1 MGARQSRAAHAPGHS
16 ARCHPLGLRCRM
28 LKAYWAEVLLRVL
41 HTRNSGLKCWVWSL
55 YTWHPMMSETQLNS
69 KEKKHTKRLDF
80 IIQLLCLFSGNCSWA
95 VPVTVSF
102 QPVIQELASVLT
114 CSSHLGCH
122 YYQDVAS
129 KVYYEFHLSILKEYR
144 MWKRWIYILKAVARE
159 EYICIT

>member
-1 MGARQSRAAHAPGHS
+1 MWVVGWRTAGKEWILQAGPI
-16 ARCHPLGLRCRM
+16 GLM
-28 LKAYWAEVLLRVL
+28 WSGSSLEFGVEPVL
-41 HTRNSGLKCWVWSL
+41 HTRNSGLKCWVRSL
-55 YTWHPMMSETQLNS
+55 YAWHPMTSETRLNT
-69 KEKKHTKRLDF
+69 KEKKHTKRLGF
-80 IIQLLCLFSGNCSWA
+80 IIQLLYLFSGNCSWA

-102 QPVIQELASVLT
+102 QPVIQKLSSVLT
-114 CSSHLGCH
+114 CSSHLGCR